1 MIDSTRRGLVATGL
15 AAAAG
20 AGLAVQSAQ
29 AAPSLD
35 LSDGKKRLRAFM
47 RLRGSLDQSLV
58 AGCISGRYY
67 GVVGA
72 EVRPLYGVTASTFVR
87 YRELPDGRFEGFTYE
102 VAYFTDLETG
112 KVMDRWA
119 NPYTGE
125 TVDVAHTFTKPARV
139 VIGEDLVIR
148 PEPAIPGLQIRHA
161 TLSPLIIGP
170 DLWWTEEVLTE
181 AQIPGMAKPLHYSEL
196 VTLQTSVAELA
207 SNKTSRVTCRNAYSS
222 VVNWRPWLK
231 MGDAPGHLMGN
242 GAGAWGVAT
251 KDLPAAWI
259 EATKER
265 HPDVLADP
273 GARLEPLWLKA

>member
-15 AAAAG
+15 AAVSAAG
-20 AGLAVQSAQ
+20 MAAQPAQ
-29 AAPSLD
+29 AASALD

-47 RLRGSLDQSLV
+47 RLRGSLDQALV
-58 AGCISGRYY
+58 VGCISGRYY

-72 EVRPLYGVTASTFVR
+72 EVRPLYGVTASTFAR

-125 TVDVAHTFTKPARV
+125 TVDVAHTFSKPARV
-139 VIGEDLVIR
+139 VIGEDLAIKA
-148 PEPAIPGLQIRHA
+148 EPAIPGLQIRHA
-161 TLSPLIIGP
+161 TLSPLIIGQ

-181 AQIPGMAKPLHYSEL
+181 AQIPGMAKPLNYSEV
-196 VTLQTSVAELA
+196 VTFQTSVAELA
-207 SNKTSRVTCRNAYSS
+207 ANNAKRVTCRNAYTS

-231 MGDAPGHLMGN
+231 MGEAPGHLMGN
-242 GAGAWGVAT
+242 GAGAWGVAM
-251 KDLPAAWI
+251 KDLPAAWL
-259 EATKER
+259 EATKAR

-273 GARLEPLWLKA
+273 GAKLEPLWRKA